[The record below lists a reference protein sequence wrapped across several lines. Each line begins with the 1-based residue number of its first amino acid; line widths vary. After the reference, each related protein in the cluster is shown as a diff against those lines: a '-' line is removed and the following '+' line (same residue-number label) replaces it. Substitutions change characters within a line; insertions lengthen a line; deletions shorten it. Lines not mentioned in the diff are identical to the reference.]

1 MIKKNQI
8 RSLEC
13 FTHFN
18 QIIDYPFQL
27 YRRVKKKLNDDDLK
41 TNLAYI
47 LHVLFYEIVKNGVSI
62 KALVYLDACLYGA
75 YTEKGFAVPSILFY
89 GPTSGLPLTET

>member
-1 MIKKNQI
+1 MSVDKKKNQI

-47 LHVLFYEIVKNGVSI
+47 LHVLFFKLLKFVSAGVGYNIRTIQS
-62 KALVYLDACLYGA
+62 
-75 YTEKGFAVPSILFY
+75 SM
-89 GPTSGLPLTET
+89 SGI